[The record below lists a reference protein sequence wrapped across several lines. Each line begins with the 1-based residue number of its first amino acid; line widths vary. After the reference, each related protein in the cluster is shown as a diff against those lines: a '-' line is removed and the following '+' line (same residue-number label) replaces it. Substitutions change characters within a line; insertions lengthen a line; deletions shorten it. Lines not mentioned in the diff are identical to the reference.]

1 MTVELDACK
10 FSLMRSYYVYV
21 HKRHTDGS
29 VFYVGQG
36 CKKRAW
42 SHSGRNRHWH
52 RTVAK
57 YGYAVEIII
66 EGLSQTCALSMERAT
81 ISFYG
86 RENLCNLTDG
96 GDIGPTGLK
105 HSEEVR
111 RAQSERM
118 KGNTNTLGKTMSEEN
133 RAKLSERMRGRVAS
147 EETKAKLRGKTHTPE
162 TRAKISAANR
172 GRIMSPEWIER
183 NAAARRGRKLS
194 EEHKDK
200 LRAAGFW
207 DGKTGPENP
216 SWGVSKTPEQ
226 KAVLSAAMR
235 GRKFSAETL
244 AKRSGENHP
253 RYDDTDYTLT
263 HTTYGIVTAKRKYFQ
278 DVFGIDSSKFSALV
292 RGKRKTT
299 KGWSVLD

>member
-1 MTVELDACK
+1 M
-10 FSLMRSYYVYV
+10 FSHMRNYYVYV
-21 HKRHTDGS
+21 HKRLTDGS

-36 CKKRAW
+36 CKRRAW
-42 SHSGRNRHWH
+42 SRSGRNRHWH

-133 RAKLSERMRGRVAS
+133 RAKLSERMRGRVVS

-162 TRAKISAANR
+162 TRAKIAAANR

-207 DGKTGPENP
+207 DGKTGPDNP
-216 SWGVSKTPEQ
+216 AYGVPKTPEQ
-226 KAVLSAAMR
+226 KAVLSAAMM
-235 GRKFSAETL
+235 GRKFSPETL

-253 RYDDTDYTLT
+253 RYDGTEYTLYHVEHGT
-263 HTTYGIVTAKRKYFQ
+263 VTATRLHFR
-278 DVFGIDSSKFSALV
+278 DVFGIESTKFTALLK
-292 RGKRKTT
+292 GSRKNV